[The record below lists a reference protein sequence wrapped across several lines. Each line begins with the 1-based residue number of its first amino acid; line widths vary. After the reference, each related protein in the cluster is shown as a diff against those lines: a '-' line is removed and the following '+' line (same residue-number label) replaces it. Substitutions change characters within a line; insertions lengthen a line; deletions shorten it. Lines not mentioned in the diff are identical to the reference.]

1 MKICWINLY
10 SSEKVCPG
18 RSKEIVFPDGTVQR
32 LSDGR
37 EETVFPDG
45 TIVSVERLVP
55 GQVVSVWSLRNL
67 WFVQLSILWINLSF
81 VKVAVFV

>member
-1 MKICWINLY
+1 MKICWLNLY
-10 SSEKVCPG
+10 SSEKVCPDG
-18 RSKEIVFPDGTVQR
+18 LKEIVFPDGTVQR
-32 LSDGR
+32 LNDGR

-55 GQVVSVWSLRNL
+55 GQAVSVWSLQDL
-67 WFVQLSILWINLSF
+67 WFVQLSILWINLIF